1 MLAELQTPGA
11 PPEAIIPTHAPV
23 DVAQRP
29 GIAGYAVIAFAV
41 LGVLGLIGLPLFSVF
56 FEALRAGAGAFFAV
70 FGDPYAQSAIRLTI
84 IVALSTVAFNAFFGI
99 LAGWTISKYDF
110 PGKAL
115 LLAVIDLPLT
125 VSPVVAGLAVLLTF
139 GAHSPLG
146 SRLLEI
152 GIRIAFA
159 PAGIVLATIFVTFP
173 YIARELIAFMQEQG
187 RDQEEAALVLGA
199 SVWQTLWRVTIPG
212 ARVALFNG
220 IILCGAR
227 AIGEFG
233 AVSVISGRV
242 RGYTE
247 TVPLHIE
254 ALYNESSFTGA
265 FALAAALA
273 FTTIAFTL
281 IVSTNRKSNHDRV
294 ATE

>member
-1 MLAELQTPGA
+1 MLAELESPGA
-11 PPEAIIPTHAPV
+11 ALEFAAPAPKHE
-23 DVAQRP
+23 DGRRP
-29 GIAGYAVIAFAV
+29 
-41 LGVLGLIGLPLFSVF
+41 GVLGLAAIVAAVLAVAALIGLPLFSVF
-56 FEALRAGAGAFFAV
+56 FEAFRAGAGPFVAAFSE
-70 FGDPYAQSAIRLTI
+70 PYAQSAIRLTL
-84 IVALSTVAFNAFFGI
+84 IVGVCTVAFNAVFGI
-99 LAGWTISKYDF
+99 LAGWTVSKYDF
-110 PGKAL
+110 PGKTI

-125 VSPVVAGLAVLLTF
+125 VSPVVAGLAILLTF
-139 GAHSPLG
+139 GVHSP
-146 SRLLEI
+146 I
-152 GIRIAFA
+152 GGQLAAVGIKIAFA

-212 ARVALFNG
+212 ARLALFNG
-220 IILCGAR
+220 IILCAAR

-254 ALYNESSFTGA
+254 ALYNESSFVGA
-265 FALAAALA
+265 FALAAGLA
-273 FTTIAFTL
+273 YSTILLTL
-281 IVSTNRKSNHDRV
+281 VVSTNRKSNHDRI
-294 ATE
+294 AED